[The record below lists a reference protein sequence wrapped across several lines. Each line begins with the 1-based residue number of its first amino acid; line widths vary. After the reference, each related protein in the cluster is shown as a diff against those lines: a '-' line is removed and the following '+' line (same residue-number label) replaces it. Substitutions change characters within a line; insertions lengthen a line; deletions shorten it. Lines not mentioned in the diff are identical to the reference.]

1 MRMFLLRVS
10 LCLLVA
16 SPAYAQQAPP
26 KVVKDVWYAA
36 YVKQKVGGAR
46 CGYFHVSVLES
57 QSGGEKVYTST
68 LEMSLTIKRADNL
81 VKMRVRT
88 GTTETAAGK
97 ITGLNFTQFLDGGKE
112 QTLTGEVKDGQLQ
125 LRLGDRLLGPAQPW
139 NDKAIGIYAQD
150 RLPGER
156 KVKPGDTMEFLNFE
170 LGLQMA
176 VPLKAHVQKPEEVD
190 WLEVDT
196 TDPNNPAV
204 RQSRKKL
211 MRLEIES
218 EKIEIQGKATKLPG
232 LVNWLDKDFQVVRGQ
247 MELPGIGVITIYRT
261 TEAVAKQEGIA
272 PALLP
277 DLLLDNYIKLDKSID
292 NADTAKKIVYRV
304 TVKNDD
310 EPQTIFSQDARQRV
324 RNLKDNTFELEVQAQ
339 HGPREGLDPAKV
351 GEEFLKSSFLL
362 DSDSPAV
369 KEAAEKAVGDETDPW
384 KKCLLI
390 EKWVHKNMKGD
401 SGIGYIAASTIARKL
416 KGDCRQHSMLSAA
429 MCRAV
434 GVPARTAIGLVH
446 ANVTGTGPVLAF
458 HMWTEVWVQNQ
469 WLAVDAVWGI
479 AGVGA
484 GHLKITDHAWGDSQ
498 SLAPLL
504 PLLRA
509 MGKIKVDVV
518 SVE

>member
-16 SPAYAQQAPP
+16 SPVYAWETPA
-26 KVVKDVWYAA
+26 KVVKDAWYAA

-46 CGYFHVSVLES
+46 CGYFHISVLES
-57 QSGGEKVYTST
+57 ESDGQKLYTST

-97 ITGLNFTQFLDGGKE
+97 ITGLNFTQFLDGGKQ
-112 QTLTGEVKDGQLQ
+112 QTLTGDVKDGQLQ

-139 NDKAIGIYAQD
+139 NDKALGLYAQD
-150 RLPGER
+150 RLPRER

-176 VPLKAHVQKPEEVD
+176 VPLKAQVQKPEEVD
-190 WLEVDT
+190 WLEVDN
-196 TDPNNPAV
+196 TDPNNPGV
-204 RQSRKKL
+204 RHSRRNL
-211 MRLEIES
+211 MRLDIGS
-218 EKIEIQGKATKLPG
+218 EKIEIQGKSTQLPG
-232 LVNWLDKDFQVVRGQ
+232 LTNWLDEDFQMVRGQ
-247 MELPGIGVITIYRT
+247 MELPGIGVITVYRT

-277 DLLLDNYIKLDKSID
+277 DLLLDNYIKLDRAID
-292 NADTAKKIVYRV
+292 GLDAAKKVVYRV

-310 EPQTIFSQDARQRV
+310 DPQTIFAQDARQRV
-324 RNLKDNTFELEVQAQ
+324 RNLKDNTFELEVQALR
-339 HGPREGLDPAKV
+339 GPREGQEPAKV

-369 KEAAEKAVGDETDPW
+369 KEVAEKAVGDETDVW
-384 KKCLLI
+384 KKCLRI
-390 EKWVHKNMKGD
+390 EKWVHDNMKGD
-401 SGIGYIAASTIARKL
+401 SGIGYVSASTIARKL

-434 GVPARTAIGLVH
+434 GVPARTAIGLVYAH
-446 ANVTGTGPVLAF
+446 VRGKDPVLAF

-469 WLAVDAVWGI
+469 WLAVDAVWGVG
-479 AGVGA
+479 GVGA
-484 GHLKITDHAWGDSQ
+484 GHLKITDHSWGDAQ

-509 MGKIKVDVV
+509 MGKIKVEVV